1 MGKTK
6 EMLIAMQE
14 EMMMDWQHDMLTGLH
29 EDLEVEEEM
38 LVKLP
43 TRSSDTSS
51 EPVQT
56 IDTERLVKDLY
67 DVVLDFVT
75 TDRIKYNFQKEQ
87 TMQEIQ
93 GVLRDHGIQTG
104 SQTSLA
110 SQLRKSLDEKNLK

>member
-43 TRSSDTSS
+43 TPSSITLS
-51 EPVQT
+51 EPV
-56 IDTERLVKDLY
+56 IRPDIEHLVQDLY
-67 DVVLDFVT
+67 DTMLDFFVS
-75 TDRIKYNFQKEQ
+75 KGNQENY
-87 TMQEIQ
+87 MQIIRET
-93 GVLRDHGIQTG
+93 LYHHGIHGCVYDIRDKPKQ
-104 SQTSLA
+104 
-110 SQLRKSLDEKNLK
+110 EP

>member
-56 IDTERLVKDLY
+56 IDAEAFTDDLFDMMVERIHLNVSGNLAERLKDILKGI
-67 DVVLDFVT
+67 VTELLD
-75 TDRIKYNFQKEQ
+75 K
-87 TMQEIQ
+87 
-93 GVLRDHGIQTG
+93 HGIQTG
-104 SQTSLA
+104 S
-110 SQLRKSLDEKNLK
+110 